1 MKKRRFFLII
11 LTALLAAALTACGP
25 SDEKLMEA
33 ETAKGLLLEAKES
46 AENTYL
52 DISDTSQRAALDE
65 LALKVSEIEALDFS
79 KMNDKK
85 IDEVLPAISEI
96 TAGYQDIQGG
106 LSDTLK
112 AETQIRQEAEKHA
125 EIEVYFV
132 NKTGMNISGI
142 VLHDIAKDI
151 TSDSFLGDGVIL
163 GNGYTLMGAVFDI
176 YKDSSSWEL
185 IVTDDAGTEY
195 SFACDDLKGKELK
208 GAAVVLTYDK
218 ETGTGS
224 AEISAQSGQ

>member
-1 MKKRRFFLII
+1 MKNRFFLII
-11 LTALLAAALTACGP
+11 LTVLLAAALSGCGP

-33 ETAKGLLLEAKES
+33 ETAKGLLLEAKET

-52 DISDTSQRAALDE
+52 DISDTSKRAALDE
-65 LALKVSEIEALDFS
+65 LALKVSEIEALDFTR
-79 KMNDKK
+79 MNDKK
-85 IDEVLPAISEI
+85 IDEVLPTISEI
-96 TAGYQDIQGG
+96 TNSYQDIQSG

-112 AETQIRQEAEKHA
+112 AETQIRQEADKHA
-125 EIEVYFV
+125 EIEAYFV

-142 VLHDIAKDI
+142 ALHDIAKDI

-163 GNGYTLMGAVFDI
+163 QSGYTLMGVALDV

-185 IVTDDAGTEY
+185 IVTDDAGTDY

-208 GAAVVLTYDK
+208 GAAIILTYDK
-218 ETGTGS
+218 ETGAGS